1 MCRTLR
7 ARPSVRRCGVN
18 PYAELLD
25 RADSDMPECGTIAA
39 YTAHRRR
46 GEQPCGQCRTA
57 ANAYAREHTA
67 AEPTRGRSADAARR
81 IALDDHR
88 RQRAELQATIAA
100 EGIQL

>member
-1 MCRTLR
+1 MSKPDVFDP
-7 ARPSVRRCGVN
+7 ARDVVQ
-18 PYAELLD
+18 AAL
-25 RADSDMPECGTIAA
+25 PECGTIAA

-46 GEQPCGQCRTA
+46 GEQPCGPCRTVY
-57 ANAYAREHTA
+57 NAYAREHTA

-88 RQRAELQATIAA
+88 RLRAELQATIAA

>member
-1 MCRTLR
+1 M
-7 ARPSVRRCGVN
+7 N

-25 RADSDMPECGTIAA
+25 RTDRDLPECGTIAA

-46 GEQPCGQCRTA
+46 GEQPCGPCRTA
-57 ANAYAREHTA
+57 ANREHTA

-88 RQRAELQATIAA
+88 RLRAELQAAIAA
-100 EGIQL
+100 EQGQP

>member
-1 MCRTLR
+1 M
-7 ARPSVRRCGVN
+7 N

-25 RADSDMPECGTIAA
+25 RADRDTPECGTIAA

-46 GEQPCGQCRTA
+46 GEQPCGPCRTVY
-57 ANAYAREHTA
+57 NAYAREHTA

-88 RQRAELQATIAA
+88 RQRAELQATLAA
-100 EGIQL
+100 EQGQP